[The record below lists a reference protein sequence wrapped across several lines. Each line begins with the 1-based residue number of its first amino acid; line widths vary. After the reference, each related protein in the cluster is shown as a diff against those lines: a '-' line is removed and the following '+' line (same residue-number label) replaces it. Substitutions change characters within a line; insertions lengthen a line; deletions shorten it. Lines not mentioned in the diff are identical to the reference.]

1 MNNTLEGIDSSIT
14 ETEERINDLEVEIT
28 TTEQNIEWKEM
39 KTALDTS
46 GATLNAPTSTL

>member
-28 TTEQNIEWKEM
+28 TTEQNIGK
-39 KTALDTS
+39 KKNGKKQRQPKRPL
-46 GATLNAPTSTL
+46 GQH